1 MEETYTY
8 DALIQYL
15 YHEMPAAE
23 VVEMV
28 HSIESDDY
36 LHAEFNALHAAK
48 AQLPKVQF
56 QPSKSSVS
64 NILLYSAKTAL
75 EAQC

>member
-15 YHEMPAAE
+15 YHEMPAAD

-28 HSIESDDY
+28 HSIEADTY
-36 LHAEFNALHAAK
+36 LHAEYNALHAAK

-56 QPSKSSVS
+56 QPSKSTIS
-64 NILLYSAKTAL
+64 NILHYSSKAAF